1 MPVSDQGISPNRY
14 KLIPRTLV
22 LLRRGDSFLLL
33 KGAETKRSW
42 AGKYN
47 APGGHVERGEDVLNA
62 ALRELQEETG
72 LNAYI
77 HLCGTV
83 IVDAGETGICLFV
96 FSGESFSG
104 ELVSS
109 IEGAVE
115 WVPYDN
121 IKGLPVAEDLPALIS
136 KIRSMTPD
144 DAPFSA
150 HSFYDKD
157 NRLIVIFDK

>member
-22 LLRRGDSFLLL
+22 FLRSGDSFLLL
-33 KGAETKRSW
+33 KGAETKHSW

-47 APGGHVERGEDVLNA
+47 APGGHVERGEDVLTA
-62 ALRELQEETG
+62 ARRELQEETG
-72 LNAYI
+72 LNADI

-83 IVDAGETGICLFV
+83 IVDAGEIGICLFV
-96 FSGESFSG
+96 FSGEKFSG

-109 IEGAVE
+109 VEGTVE

-121 IKGLPVAEDLPALIS
+121 IIGLSVAEDLPALVS
-136 KIRSMTPD
+136 KIRSMTPSE
-144 DAPFSA
+144 APFSA

-157 NRLIVIFDK
+157 NHLIVLFEK